1 MDRALRAV
9 VRAQLVAAIA
19 ALDAAD
25 AAEATES
32 SAKATSATV
41 TLEEHM
47 RRTGQSKRKA
57 RETFIAFERAG
68 FRVVRLGH
76 AVSMDA
82 AEYARAVDALASK
95 RAPVSSPATNS
106 TDDESPAAIFAA
118 NGLVSAR
125 PNPNR
130 GTRPKRAA

>member
-25 AAEATES
+25 AAEATKS
-32 SAKATSATV
+32 SAKATSETI
-41 TLEEHM
+41 TLEAA
-47 RRTGQSKRKA
+47 TALLGSKRKA
-57 RETFIAFERAG
+57 REFIAWCERHGFE
-68 FRVVRLGH
+68 VRRIGH
-76 AVSMDA
+76 AVLMDRAEWERAIA
-82 AEYARAVDALASK
+82 ARSPK
-95 RAPVSSPATNS
+95 RAPVSSEHTNS
-106 TDDESPAAIFAA
+106 TDESPAAIFAA